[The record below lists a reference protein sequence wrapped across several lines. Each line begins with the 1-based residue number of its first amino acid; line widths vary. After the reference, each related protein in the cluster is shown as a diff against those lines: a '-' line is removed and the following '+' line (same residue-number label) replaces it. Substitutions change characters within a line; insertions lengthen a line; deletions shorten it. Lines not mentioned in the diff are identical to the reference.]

1 MAEIEKKTKRY
12 PHANAFKIT
21 RLPGLGNHVNDQ
33 DFLVELRGFEPMAIT
48 GAGRSRATESDGGQA
63 RRGISHPAAM
73 TQSGVARELREEIGL
88 SEALIRI
95 SIGVENVED
104 LISDL
109 AQGLEYV

>member
-1 MAEIEKKTKRY
+1 MWTPSAGGRMAEIEKKTKRY

-63 RRGISHPAAM
+63 RRAKGRSLPARTA
-73 TQSGVARELREEIGL
+73 TAASTGSILSGTRSLNEPR
-88 SEALIRI
+88 R
-95 SIGVENVED
+95 
-104 LISDL
+104 
-109 AQGLEYV
+109 